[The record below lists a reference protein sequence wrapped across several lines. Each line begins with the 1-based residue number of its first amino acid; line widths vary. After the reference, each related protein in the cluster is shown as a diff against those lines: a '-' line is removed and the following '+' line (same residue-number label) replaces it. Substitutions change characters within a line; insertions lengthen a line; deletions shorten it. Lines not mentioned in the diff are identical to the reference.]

1 MFLGILRSIFPST
14 FMIELYIHRKRNYMK
29 LLEADLLLLKGE
41 LRMLKQTDINLDT
54 VKIKF

>member
-1 MFLGILRSIFPST
+1 
-14 FMIELYIHRKRNYMK
+14 MIELYIHRKRKNYMK

-41 LRMLKQTDINLDT
+41 LRMLKQADINLDT